1 MFSLRTR
8 LAREQYEQAVARW
21 EELGLPQQPPRI
33 TTFEEAMALSYHE
46 AQELAPPTA
55 GKAEGPAG
63 MASMWRVGGHLAA
76 EA

>member
-33 TTFEEAMALSYHE
+33 TTFEEATALSYHE
-46 AQELAPPTA
+46 AQEFAPPA
-55 GKAEGPAG
+55 VGEAEGSAG
-63 MASMWRVGGHLAA
+63 MPNM
-76 EA
+76 